1 MEPVKRV
8 PLVHQV
14 EDQIEKLIKEEAY
27 APGTKL
33 PTEMELCQ
41 ALGVSRGTIREAF
54 RYLQA
59 KGVVELITGK
69 GAFVAA
75 QRNLENPEALIWLVK
90 NEQDLKNVIDLRC
103 AIEPLAARLAAER
116 CDDALAAELKAIHE
130 EFTKHADTKN
140 YKELAELD
148 EQFHNKI
155 VDNCGNDFAVDI
167 IRRLNESM
175 KDFRETTFKITQNI
189 QDAITPHRNVMRAI
203 ITHDA
208 AKAEREMRKH
218 LERVGENLSL
228 NISSVSSRSNSD

>member
-75 QRNLENPEALIWLVK
+75 QRNLENPEALIWLGRA
-90 NEQDLKNVIDLRC
+90 LRRC
-103 AIEPLAARLAAER
+103 ACRRAESDPRGVHEARG
-116 CDDALAAELKAIHE
+116 HE
-130 EFTKHADTKN
+130 E
-140 YKELAELD
+140 L
-148 EQFHNKI
+148 
-155 VDNCGNDFAVDI
+155 
-167 IRRLNESM
+167 
-175 KDFRETTFKITQNI
+175 
-189 QDAITPHRNVMRAI
+189 
-203 ITHDA
+203 
-208 AKAEREMRKH
+208 
-218 LERVGENLSL
+218 
-228 NISSVSSRSNSD
+228 